1 MIGRSARPNLGV
13 RAGERL
19 LAWARSSRAVLGGTR
34 DALYLRLEDVEDV
47 LRIPWE
53 HIESAQW
60 DSEAAVLTV
69 AEVGEWGQPRPEHL
83 VPLEHPSRLLQL
95 IRERVT
101 ASVVLQRHVPL
112 EGRRSVRVIAR
123 RAPSGEGEVH
133 WFCEYDLRVDPDDP
147 DVRRRT
153 AAALA
158 AARDEVGLL

>member
-1 MIGRSARPNLGV
+1 MIRRATRPDLQVRS
-13 RAGERL
+13 GERL
-19 LAWARSSRAVLGGTR
+19 LAWARSPKATVGGSR
-34 DALYLRLEDVEDV
+34 DALYLRLEGADEV
-47 LRIPWE
+47 LRLPWE
-53 HIESAQW
+53 HVESAQW
-60 DSEAAVLTV
+60 DSEASVLTL
-69 AEVGEWGQPRPEHL
+69 AEVGEWGQPRPEHF
-83 VPLEHPSRLLQL
+83 VELENPSRLLQL

-123 RAPSGEGEVH
+123 RAPSGRGDVH
-133 WFCEYDLRVDPDDP
+133 WFLEYDVGVDPDNP